1 MKFRDISTMVF
12 VLFLAIPGGLR
23 TLEPDYIKANIQRR
37 IDMEMGP
44 IEGVA
49 SQYDYEKNQWKK

>member
-1 MKFRDISTMVF
+1 MYQLCFF
-12 VLFLAIPGGLR
+12 LFLAIPGGLR